1 MDHPPQLDL
10 ESGETSTLLDVVSR
24 PQAGTLEFLKVPK
37 ERLVSVS
44 IRILQL

>member
-10 ESGETSTLLDVVSR
+10 ESGETSTLLDVVSS
-24 PQAGTLEFLKVPK
+24 PQAGTLQFLKVPK

-44 IRILQL
+44 IRIL